1 MPPEIDSSS
10 IAGKSFLSIKD
21 PRDCDGCCK
30 QEERQKDEADSPV
43 LQPTAIEQ
51 VSTTARETFSEAL
64 WKENLDL
71 AEQAWNTQYI
81 KGIASG
87 TLDPRDFG
95 HYTVQDAAYCN
106 ASTHNLKFL
115 MDTIKHRSLRQFF
128 EGQYKDYKKYTQ
140 DLYDQWFLKPDGADL
155 GEAAQWYVNLENKVA
170 HEEGGP
176 LYYLVA
182 MIPCLRLWPY
192 LANKMKRAN
201 KMKDE
206 GDDKDSNIYKFW
218 IDENDSYQGAEEV
231 EAVVN
236 AYSSLID
243 RQKASKIYRECMY
256 GEVNFFRSDT

>member
-1 MPPEIDSSS
+1 M
-10 IAGKSFLSIKD
+10 AAANKRGKLSVKSPRGRLGQPHFLKAFL
-21 PRDCDGCCK
+21 
-30 QEERQKDEADSPV
+30 QERQKDEVDSPV
-43 LQPTAIEQ
+43 LQATAIEQ

-71 AEQAWNTQYI
+71 AEQAWDTQYI

-128 EGQYKDYKKYTQ
+128 EGQYKGYKKYTQ
-140 DLYDQWFLKPDGADL
+140 ELYDQWFLKPDGADL

-176 LYYLVA
+176 
-182 MIPCLRLWPY
+182 CTTWWP
-192 LANKMKRAN
+192 
-201 KMKDE
+201 
-206 GDDKDSNIYKFW
+206 
-218 IDENDSYQGAEEV
+218 
-231 EAVVN
+231 
-236 AYSSLID
+236 
-243 RQKASKIYRECMY
+243 
-256 GEVNFFRSDT
+256 